1 MRPAD
6 TPWRLPVHPLTARG
20 FAPFGDVIEAAAH
33 RAVAINDGTCLRH
46 DDLARPSAA
55 APGCLALSLFDAA
68 AAPRPCAVH
77 ALERHRLGSQA
88 FAPFAAALRML
99 VVVADAALAPQDLAP
114 GHLHAFVSNGRQGI
128 HLRPG
133 VWPHPLLSLEAGT
146 WLVADRVAAPVD
158 CDVLPVQH
166 WRLYCA
172 V

>member
-1 MRPAD
+1 MTLSSAPF
-6 TPWRLPVHPLTARG
+6 WLPVRPLTAQG
-20 FAPFGDVIEAAAH
+20 FAPFGDVIEADGH
-33 RAVAINDGTCLRH
+33 RAIPINGGTCLRH

-68 AAPRPCAVH
+68 AAPRPCLLH

-99 VVVADAALAPQDLAP
+99 VVVADAHLAPGDLAP
-114 GHLHAFVSNGRQGI
+114 HHLHAFVSNGRQGI

-133 VWPHPLLSLEAGT
+133 VWHHPLLSLEAGT

-158 CDVLPVQH
+158 CDVLPIQD
-166 WRLYCA
+166 WRLHCA
-172 V
+172 A